1 MIYAILSAVLM
12 GSTAIFNKF
21 ALKEFN
27 PMFATIINALIAS
40 IFSLFFVKKFRK
52 LRMNFYVV
60 FVGLFNAAGLLFMF
74 IGLSKLDPGIAMV
87 LGTSY
92 YIFTSMYSVLLFKEK
107 LSVNVLLQIIIN
119 IFGIILIIMPS
130 YRMEIPNLI
139 GGIFAVSSALFFATS
154 NSIAKLSKIQADF
167 LVFANNV
174 ITFLVIGVLYFTV
187 YGNNSI
193 SFSFRGIFFLSIAAF
208 IGSFLGLYFYYKSLS
223 GIDFSIANIVR
234 TLNPITA
241 LLLSRLFFPNVIT
254 TRQWIGIVIVIFSI
268 YRLNVLINKSRIK
281 LSSEN

>member
-107 LSVNVLLQIIIN
+107 LSVNVLLQKIKN
-119 IFGIILIIMPS
+119 ILEKTPPELAADIMQNGLIVVGGVA
-130 YRMEIPNLI
+130 RLRGLDKLI
-139 GGIFAVSSALFFATS
+139 SEQTG
-154 NSIAKLSKIQADF
+154 
-167 LVFANNV
+167 
-174 ITFLVIGVLYFTV
+174 
-187 YGNNSI
+187 
-193 SFSFRGIFFLSIAAF
+193 
-208 IGSFLGLYFYYKSLS
+208 
-223 GIDFSIANIVR
+223 VR
-234 TLNPITA
+234 TYIPEDPHLTCAKGTGILLEDIELLNKVQV
-241 LLLSRLFFPNVIT
+241 N
-254 TRQWIGIVIVIFSI
+254 
-268 YRLNVLINKSRIK
+268 
-281 LSSEN
+281 